1 MLTEK
6 DTIKCESI
14 FNEDRTH
21 RFLWKRVWN
30 KDKPLMTVIML
41 NPCHAD
47 NIITDTTT
55 ALVVNNVARLEEYGG
70 VSIVNLYS
78 LLTPKLNFRWNA
90 EEELNHED
98 NDNYIKKAAEES
110 EVVVLAW
117 GKSADTNQKIA
128 ERAEHVVAM
137 LFNMKEKLKWLSDG
151 YRVGMHPLTPT
162 LRNNWIL
169 AHLDDKDK
177 DNKIGI
183 DDKESVLA
191 D

>member
-78 LLTPKLNFRWNA
+78 LLTSKLNFRWNA
-90 EEELNHED
+90 DEELNHEE

-110 EVVVLAW
+110 ETVVLAW
-117 GKSADTNQKIA
+117 GKSTDTNQRIA

-137 LFNMKEKLKWLSDG
+137 LFGMKEKLKWITDG
-151 YRVGMHPLTPT
+151 FRTGVHPLTPT
-162 LRNNWIL
+162 LRNKWNLVPIT
-169 AHLDDKDK
+169 DI
-177 DNKIGI
+177 NNESS

-191 D
+191 G